1 MRCPKATDARRRAR
15 RRGSSPVTHDLSFPV
30 AGEALAPLTVA
41 HIDPAT
47 LKLVAA
53 LMDDPNPIHFDTA
66 AARAAGLGD
75 RPVAQGPLTF
85 GYLLVM
91 AARAVG
97 GHDGLR
103 QARIRFLGNV
113 FAGDRLEC
121 TGVIHEVTPDPQPI
135 PLRCRAEA
143 AGRPVAAMDA
153 TFLLAGAPPPPGPPS
168 RT

>member
-1 MRCPKATDARRRAR
+1 MRCPKATDARRRSR

-85 GYLLVM
+85 GYLVVM

-103 QARIRFLGNV
+103 SEEHTSELQSLMRI
-113 FAGDRLEC
+113 
-121 TGVIHEVTPDPQPI
+121 
-135 PLRCRAEA
+135 
-143 AGRPVAAMDA
+143 
-153 TFLLAGAPPPPGPPS
+153 S
-168 RT
+168 